1 MKMNSEALHAL
12 AEKLGI
18 SVDHLWQVL
27 IRQAFLDGV
36 SSSFT
41 CLFCLL
47 AAAAA
52 IYFERKYRAKLTEHL
67 YLPPTQLFLFPIL
80 LVILIVFSSNF
91 YWALSDFTNPE
102 YYAFRQLPFTK

>member
-1 MKMNSEALHAL
+1 MNSEALRAL

-27 IRQAFLDGV
+27 VRQAFLDGV

-47 AAAAA
+47 AATAA
-52 IYFERKYRAKLTEHL
+52 IYFERKYRAKFAKFTE
-67 YLPPTQLFLFPIL
+67 YFPTQLLLFLL
-80 LVILIVFSSNF
+80 LVLVLMVFSSNF

-102 YYAFRQLPFTK
+102 YYAFRQLPFTRR

>member
-1 MKMNSEALHAL
+1 MNSEALRAL
-12 AEKLGI
+12 AEKLGV

-41 CLFCLL
+41 CLFCFL
-47 AAAAA
+47 AAAAV
-52 IYFERKYRAKLTEHL
+52 IYFERKYRAKFVELL
-67 YLPPTQLFLFPIL
+67 CPVPTQVLLFPIL
-80 LVILIVFSSNF
+80 LVILVVFSSNF